1 MVPHSTHCVFR
12 HRDRWLAG
20 RAQAIREVMPRPQLV
35 VVPPATGALAGL
47 CYIRGEFLPVVTL
60 EGLAPD
66 AGSEPGP
73 VMLVIDDAGDCWG
86 IAVDE
91 VDALASLDASPA
103 PEGVP
108 GWAGCISGWATHEK
122 HGVVQV
128 IDEIRLR
135 DFAAAELSAAW
146 STTRLTTVPS
156 RDEAVLALTAGSAS
170 RR

>member
-1 MVPHSTHCVFR
+1 MVPHTTHCVFR
-12 HRDRWLAG
+12 YRDRWLAV

-35 VVPPATGALAGL
+35 AVPPATATLAGL

-91 VDALASLDASPA
+91 VDALAPLDASPA
-103 PEGVP
+103 PEGAP

-128 IDEIRLR
+128 IDDIRLR
-135 DFAAAELSAAW
+135 DLVAAELLAAW
-146 STTRLTTVPS
+146 STTRLATAASPN
-156 RDEAVLALTAGSAS
+156 APALALPAGSS
-170 RR
+170 RC